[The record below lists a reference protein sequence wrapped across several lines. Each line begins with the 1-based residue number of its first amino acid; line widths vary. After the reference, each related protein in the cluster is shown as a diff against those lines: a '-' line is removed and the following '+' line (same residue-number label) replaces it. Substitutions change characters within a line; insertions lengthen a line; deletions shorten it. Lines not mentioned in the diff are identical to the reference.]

1 MSIESSAKWLH
12 LSVATVLVTIFSTT
26 VAPEACAQ
34 ELSIDISKEAVVIT
48 DPIVRIGDI
57 AEVKGGSP
65 TWRKKISE
73 LDLDSVGE
81 KAPVQISANQ
91 VNVRIQLAGY
101 SRPIAI
107 SGRDSVFV
115 MRQSNEKLRT
125 ILETKIRDEV
135 CRQFGLRQDQVT
147 VRLQESQVT
156 ALAGKLPQL
165 DFKLRA
171 VFDAKLPHGQKRLTV
186 DITTGLKRAIRVDLN
201 ASIVITRSVAVAKA
215 PIPQG
220 TKITESMVQSVERP
234 INHNDSLLS
243 LNEVIGKVTRRRIP
257 QHTSIAAQD
266 LSSPQEFVIRPNS
279 LVDVVVLVGNTEVRM
294 KDAMVL
300 SSGRIG
306 ERIRLRNMKSKAE
319 FAATLVTQN
328 LAQINR

>member
-1 MSIESSAKWLH
+1 MSIESVAKWPLR
-12 LSVATVLVTIFSTT
+12 SVAALLLTILSTT
-26 VAPEACAQ
+26 VASNCRAQ
-34 ELSIDISKEAVVIT
+34 ELSIDLSNEAVVIA
-48 DPIVRIGDI
+48 DSIVRIGDI

-65 TWRKKISE
+65 TWRKRITE

-81 KAPVQISANQ
+81 KAPVHISANQ
-91 VNVRIQLAGY
+91 VNLRIQLAGY

-125 ILETKIRDEV
+125 TLESKIRDEV
-135 CRQFGLRQDQVT
+135 CRQFGLRQDQVS
-147 VRLQESQVT
+147 VRLQESQVA
-156 ALAGKLPQL
+156 ALAGKVPKL

-171 VFDAKLPHGQKRLTV
+171 LFDTKLPHGQKRLTV
-186 DITTGLKRAIRVDLN
+186 DITTGLQRAIRVDLN
-201 ASIVITRSVAVAKA
+201 ASIVITRSVAIATT

-257 QHTSIAAQD
+257 QHTSIATQD

-279 LVDVVVLVGNTEVRM
+279 LVDVVVHIGNTEVRM

>member
-1 MSIESSAKWLH
+1 MSIESVAKWPLR
-12 LSVATVLVTIFSTT
+12 SVAALLLTILSTT
-26 VAPEACAQ
+26 VASNCRAQ
-34 ELSIDISKEAVVIT
+34 ELSIGLSNEAVVIA
-48 DPIVRIGDI
+48 DSIVRIGDI

-65 TWRKKISE
+65 TWRKRITE

-81 KAPVQISANQ
+81 KAPVHISANQ
-91 VNVRIQLAGY
+91 VNLRIQLAGY

-107 SGRDSVFV
+107 SGKDSVFV

-125 ILETKIRDEV
+125 TLESKIRDEV
-135 CRQFGLRQDQVT
+135 CRQFGLRQDQVS
-147 VRLQESQVT
+147 VRLQESQVA
-156 ALAGKLPQL
+156 ALAGKVPKL

-171 VFDAKLPHGQKRLTV
+171 LFDTKLPHGQKRLTV
-186 DITTGLKRAIRVDLN
+186 DITTGLQRAIRVDLN
-201 ASIVITRSVAVAKA
+201 ASIIITRSVAIATT

-257 QHTSIAAQD
+257 QHTSIATQD

-279 LVDVVVLVGNTEVRM
+279 LVDVVVHIGNTEVRM

>member
-1 MSIESSAKWLH
+1 MSIESVAKWPLR
-12 LSVATVLVTIFSTT
+12 SVAALLLTILSTT
-26 VAPEACAQ
+26 VASNCRAQ
-34 ELSIDISKEAVVIT
+34 ELSIDLSNEAVVIA
-48 DPIVRIGDI
+48 DSIVRIGDI

-65 TWRKKISE
+65 TWRKRITE

-81 KAPVQISANQ
+81 KAPVHISANQ
-91 VNVRIQLAGY
+91 VNLRIQLAGY

-107 SGRDSVFV
+107 SGKDSVFV

-125 ILETKIRDEV
+125 TLESKIRDEV
-135 CRQFGLRQDQVT
+135 CRQFGLRQDQVS
-147 VRLQESQVT
+147 VRLQESQVA
-156 ALAGKLPQL
+156 ALAGKVPKL

-171 VFDAKLPHGQKRLTV
+171 LFDTKLPHGQKRLTV
-186 DITTGLKRAIRVDLN
+186 DITTGLQRAIRVDLN
-201 ASIVITRSVAVAKA
+201 ASIIITRSVAIATT

-257 QHTSIAAQD
+257 QHTSIATQD

-279 LVDVVVLVGNTEVRM
+279 LVDVVVHIGNTEVRM

>member
-1 MSIESSAKWLH
+1 MSIESVAKWPLR
-12 LSVATVLVTIFSTT
+12 SVAALLLTILSTT
-26 VAPEACAQ
+26 VASNCRAQ
-34 ELSIDISKEAVVIT
+34 ELSIDLSNEAVVIA
-48 DPIVRIGDI
+48 DSIVRIGDI

-65 TWRKKISE
+65 TWRKRITE

-81 KAPVQISANQ
+81 KAPVHISANQ
-91 VNVRIQLAGY
+91 VNLRIQLAGY

-107 SGRDSVFV
+107 SGKDSVFV

-125 ILETKIRDEV
+125 TLESKIRDEV
-135 CRQFGLRQDQVT
+135 CRQFGLRQDQVS
-147 VRLQESQVT
+147 VRLQESQVA
-156 ALAGKLPQL
+156 ALAGKVPKL

-171 VFDAKLPHGQKRLTV
+171 LFDTKLPHGQKRLTV
-186 DITTGLKRAIRVDLN
+186 DITTGLQRAIRVDLN
-201 ASIVITRSVAVAKA
+201 ASIVITRSVAIATT

-257 QHTSIAAQD
+257 QHTSIATQD

-279 LVDVVVLVGNTEVRM
+279 LVDVVVHIGNTEVRM

>member
-1 MSIESSAKWLH
+1 MSTESLAKWLH
-12 LSVATVLVTIFSTT
+12 LSVATVLVSILSTT
-26 VAPEACAQ
+26 VAYDAHAQ
-34 ELSIDISKEAVVIT
+34 ELSINISNEAVVIT
-48 DPIVRIGDI
+48 DSIVRIGDI
-57 AEVKGGSP
+57 AQVKGGSP
-65 TWRKKISE
+65 TWRKKINE

-81 KAPVQISANQ
+81 KAPIQISSTQ
-91 VNVRIQLAGY
+91 VKLRVQLAGY
-101 SRPIAI
+101 SHPIAI
-107 SGRDSVFV
+107 NGKDSVFV

-125 ILETKIRDEV
+125 TLESKIRDEV
-135 CRQFGLRQDQVT
+135 CRQFGLRQDQVSI
-147 VRLQESQVT
+147 RLQQSQVAT
-156 ALAGKLPQL
+156 LAGKLPQL

-171 VFDAKLPHGQKRLTV
+171 LFDTKLPHGQKRLTV
-186 DITTGLKRAIRVDLN
+186 DITTGIQQAIRADLN
-201 ASIVITRSVAVAKA
+201 ASIVITRSVAIAKA

-220 TKITESMVQSVERP
+220 TKITESMVQSLERP

-257 QHTSIAAQD
+257 QHTSIATQD

-279 LVDVVVLVGNTEVRM
+279 LVDVVVLIGNTEVRM

-328 LAQINR
+328 LAQIKR